1 MTYSDDVMELRS
13 KLAHSPH
20 HFTSKGSDED
30 MFQGKVSIGAG
41 HTALPLGLRVAM
53 FCPLT
58 HREVALMGKVV
69 MFNSIQELAHH
80 AVMDPLLVDTQC
92 QDAEAILVIAGVR
105 MAFMI
110 VP

>member
-1 MTYSDDVMELRS
+1 MQVQFQSW
-13 KLAHSPH
+13 
-20 HFTSKGSDED
+20 FTVPTI
-30 MFQGKVSIGAG
+30 QGKVSIGAG
-41 HTALPLGLRVAM
+41 HTALPLGLGKAR

-58 HREVALMGKVV
+58 HREVALVGKVV

-92 QDAEAILVIAGVR
+92 QDAEAVLVIVGVGV
-105 MAFMI
+105 AFMI